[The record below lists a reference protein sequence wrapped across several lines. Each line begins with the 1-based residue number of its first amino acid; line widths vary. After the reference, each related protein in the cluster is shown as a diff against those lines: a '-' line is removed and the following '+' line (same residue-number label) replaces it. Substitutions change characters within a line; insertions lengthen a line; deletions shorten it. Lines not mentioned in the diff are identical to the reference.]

1 MKYLQIF
8 VKEDKDAFQ
17 ALLKNKRLPITVQ
30 TQNTLEIITFCFCF
44 SSLRAKQ
51 ALFNSTSILPI
62 PFSWQTYNI
71 ESLFLF
77 FIYVQLLLDAPL
89 SYYVRALRCYLLLC
103 YRYSPPIHCEI
114 CLFVEYKKA
123 KAKDI
128 LWLSIFLD
136 KIWESLRQRW
146 MGIC

>member
-1 MKYLQIF
+1 MLNFFTIDCARYIISESMWNTSRYLSKKI
-8 VKEDKDAFQ
+8 KTSSRLYLKTKDSQ
-17 ALLKNKRLPITVQ
+17 SLYKLKQHIY
-30 TQNTLEIITFCFCF
+30 TLEIITCCFCF

-103 YRYSPPIHCEI
+103 YGYSPPVHCEI
-114 CLFVEYKKA
+114 CLFVE
-123 KAKDI
+123 
-128 LWLSIFLD
+128 
-136 KIWESLRQRW
+136 
-146 MGIC
+146 